1 MPMWSTMQSCSR
13 LETPICL
20 DESISSVYMAEK
32 AIELGACKVINIKPG
47 RCGGLYNAKRIN
59 QLAQQA
65 GIGCWIGGML
75 ESAKGKQGSNDP
87 KDECGR
93 NDVESLHVLV

>member
-1 MPMWSTMQSCSR
+1 MSFMLNVALIWQF
-13 LETPICL
+13 
-20 DESISSVYMAEK
+20 MA
-32 AIELGACKVINIKPG
+32 VV
-47 RCGGLYNAKRIN
+47 RSFYS
-59 QLAQQA
+59 QAQ
-65 GIGCWIGGML
+65 IGKKEIGGML

>member
-1 MPMWSTMQSCSR
+1 MYF
-13 LETPICL
+13 ICL
-20 DESISSVYMAEK
+20 DVLTLENFDVIYVECDINLEVYGSSENVYS
-32 AIELGACKVINIKPG
+32 
-47 RCGGLYNAKRIN
+47 
-59 QLAQQA
+59 QAQ
-65 GIGCWIGGML
+65 IGKKEIGGML